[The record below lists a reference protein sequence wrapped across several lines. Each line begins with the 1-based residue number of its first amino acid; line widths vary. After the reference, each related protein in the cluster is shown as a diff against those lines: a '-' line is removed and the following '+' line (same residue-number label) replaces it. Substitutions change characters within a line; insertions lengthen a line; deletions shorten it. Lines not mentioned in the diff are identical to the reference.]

1 MPRPRSNARSAPG
14 LQKLNSVRR
23 RLRMSDRGA
32 PRSNELPGEPGIQ
45 TPLIGAPKRSD
56 PDRS

>member
-1 MPRPRSNARSAPG
+1 
-14 LQKLNSVRR
+14 VRR
-23 RLRMSDRGA
+23 RHRTSDRGA

-45 TPLIGAPKRSD
+45 APPTGAPKRPD